1 MNDPTKWPIP
11 DTIGNPV
18 YISSQHPLS
27 MHPLGL
33 PLQSIPPSHIPPPR
47 NIPAFPHPL
56 VPPPPPV
63 PYTSTLSDNLNPNV
77 PEFIPVV
84 LSGAVV
90 NGTSDGDVEALDD
103 CCEALDDSEDDAE
116 EEGETGCRV
125 VKTSKSASTDLK
137 QVENNNTETV
147 PNSRNSK
154 QEHVQNSTSEL
165 NTNKESRTEQED
177 NKATNP
183 ETAEKQEGKS
193 TVE

>member
-56 VPPPPPV
+56 VPPPPPA
-63 PYTSTLSDNLNPNV
+63 PFTSTLSENLNPNV

-116 EEGETGCRV
+116 EGETG
-125 VKTSKSASTDLK
+125 
-137 QVENNNTETV
+137 QVEW
-147 PNSRNSK
+147 SRQVNVHP
-154 QEHVQNSTSEL
+154 QIW
-165 NTNKESRTEQED
+165 NK
-177 NKATNP
+177 
-183 ETAEKQEGKS
+183 
-193 TVE
+193 